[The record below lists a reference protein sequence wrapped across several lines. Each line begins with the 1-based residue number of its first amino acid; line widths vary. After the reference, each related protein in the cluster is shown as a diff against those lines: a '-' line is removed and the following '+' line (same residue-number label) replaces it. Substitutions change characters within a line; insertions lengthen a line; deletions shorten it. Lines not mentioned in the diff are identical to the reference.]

1 MKQLFTR
8 DPNKKKKEKERA
20 MIPEENL
27 RARYTEYK
35 GSREN
40 IDSKGIRKD
49 VHDIKSV
56 SGVLKLYYLLR
67 ALVK

>member
-8 DPNKKKKEKERA
+8 DSSKKKKEKEKI

-35 GSREN
+35 GSLDHLEPMTM
-40 IDSKGIRKD
+40 RKEAND
-49 VHDIKSV
+49 VKMV
-56 SGVLKLYYLLR
+56 SGISTSLYFWE
-67 ALVK
+67 

>member
-8 DPNKKKKEKERA
+8 DSSKKKKEKERN

-35 GSREN
+35 GSREHLGPK
-40 IDSKGIRKD
+40 SMRKD
-49 VHDIKSV
+49 MNDGKMV
-56 SGVLKLYYLLR
+56 S
-67 ALVK
+67 